1 VAWSA
6 RPSAGATAAGVAV
19 ALLLPLPAA
28 ARERDTPAA
37 GPLAETVPLEYM
49 YGGALAHETS
59 AMRTA
64 RARTRTRRLATEDG
78 YSVDVE
84 VTSAYADNPS
94 ADQAVVDFLGS
105 RLHGPELG
113 VLRVYVGTPR
123 EIVRLCGGEPDA
135 VACYAVAE
143 ARMYVPGERVGGIP
157 VEYAITHEYGH
168 HLASR
173 RSNDPW
179 DALDWGAKHWASAT
193 RVCTHVKKDRLFPGN
208 QGAHYFDDPGE
219 GFADGYAHLHYPDV
233 PWNYN
238 ELMRP
243 GHSAFAAIRRDVLR
257 PWVRNRTRTFR
268 GRLGPGRGTRAFTIR
283 LTLDGELALRLT
295 APRGGSYSVE
305 AATGGFASGHVL
317 RSGHGFGIEWC
328 RRRRAEQVTLTV
340 RRRAGRRSRPQRAH
354 HRGRTP
360 FTLTASWPG

>member
-1 VAWSA
+1 MAWFV
-6 RPSAGATAAGVAV
+6 RPSACATAAGVAV
-19 ALLLPLPAA
+19 ALLLPTPAA
-28 ARERDTPAA
+28 AGEREAPAA
-37 GPLAETVPLEYM
+37 GPLAATGPLEYVH
-49 YGGALAHETS
+49 GAALARETS

-84 VTSAYADNPS
+84 VTPAYADNPI
-94 ADQAVVDFLGS
+94 ADQALVDFLGS

-113 VLRVYVGTPR
+113 ALRVYVGTPR
-123 EIVRLCGGEPDA
+123 EIVRLCGGDALA
-135 VACYAVAE
+135 VACYAAAE
-143 ARMYVPGERVGGIP
+143 ARMYVPGERVKGIP

-173 RSNDPW
+173 RSNRPW

-193 RVCTHVKKDRLFPGN
+193 RVCTYVRRGRLFPGN

-233 PWNYN
+233 PWSYN

-243 GHSAFAAIRRDVLR
+243 GHSAFAAIRRDVLS

-268 GRLGPGRGTRAFTIR
+268 GRLGPRRGGRTFRLR
-283 LTLDGELALRLT
+283 LTLDGEVVLRLT

-305 AATGGFASGHVL
+305 AETGGFASGSVL
-317 RSGHGFGIEWC
+317 RSGDGFRIQWC

-340 RRRAGRRSRPQRAH
+340 RRLGNRPSHARRARR
-354 HRGRTP
+354 P
-360 FTLTASWPG
+360 FALTASWPG

>member
-1 VAWSA
+1 VACFV

-19 ALLLPLPAA
+19 GLLLPLPAA
-28 ARERDTPAA
+28 AGERDVPAA
-37 GPLAETVPLEYM
+37 GPLGATAPLEYA
-49 YGGALAHETS
+49 YGAALTRETS

-64 RARTRTRRLATEDG
+64 RARSRTRRLATEDG

-84 VTSAYADNPS
+84 VTAAYAANPA
-94 ADQAVVDFLGS
+94 ADQALVDFLGS

-113 VLRVYVGTPR
+113 ALRVYVGTPR

-143 ARMYVPGERVGGIP
+143 ERMYVPGERVKGIP

-173 RSNDPW
+173 RSNHPW

-193 RVCTHVKKDRLFPGN
+193 RVCTYVQKRRLFPGN
-208 QGAHYFDDPGE
+208 QGARYFDDPGE

-243 GHSAFAAIRRDVLR
+243 GRSAFAAIRRDVLH

-268 GRLGPGRGTRAFTIR
+268 GRPGPGRGTRAFTIR

-305 AATGGFASGHVL
+305 AATGAFASGRVL
-317 RSGHGFGIEWC
+317 RSGDGFGIEWC
-328 RRRRAEQVTLTV
+328 RRRRAERVTLTV
-340 RRRAGRRSRPQRAH
+340 RRRSGR
-354 HRGRTP
+354 GP

>member
-1 VAWSA
+1 VAWFV
-6 RPSAGATAAGVAV
+6 RPSACATAAGVAV
-19 ALLLPLPAA
+19 ALLLAPPAA
-28 ARERDTPAA
+28 AVGREAPAA
-37 GPLAETVPLEYM
+37 GPLAATGPLEYVH
-49 YGGALAHETS
+49 GAALARETS

-64 RARTRTRRLATEDG
+64 RARTRTRRLATQDG

-84 VTSAYADNPS
+84 VTQAYADNPV
-94 ADQAVVDFLGS
+94 ADQALVDFLGS

-113 VLRVYVGTPR
+113 ALRVYVGTPR
-123 EIVRLCGGEPDA
+123 EIVRLCGGDALA
-135 VACYAVAE
+135 VACYAAAE
-143 ARMYVPGERVGGIP
+143 ARMYVPGERVKGIP

-173 RSNDPW
+173 RSNRPW

-193 RVCTHVKKDRLFPGN
+193 RVCTYVRRGRLFPGN

-233 PWNYN
+233 PWSYN

-243 GHSAFAAIRRDVLR
+243 GHSAFAAIRRDVLS

-268 GRLGPGRGTRAFTIR
+268 GRLGPRRGGRTFRLR
-283 LTLDGELALRLT
+283 LTLDGEVALRLT

-305 AATGGFASGHVL
+305 AETGGFASGSVL
-317 RSGHGFGIEWC
+317 RSGDSFRLEWC
-328 RRRRAEQVTLTV
+328 RRRRAEQVTLTI
-340 RRRAGRRSRPQRAH
+340 RRLGNRPLHALRARR
-354 HRGRTP
+354 P
-360 FTLTASWPG
+360 FALTASWPG

>member
-1 VAWSA
+1 VAWSV
-6 RPSAGATAAGVAV
+6 RPSAYATVAGVAV

-28 ARERDTPAA
+28 AGERDAPAA
-37 GPLAETVPLEYM
+37 GPLAATVPLEYM
-49 YGGALAHETS
+49 YGAALAHETP

-84 VTSAYADNPS
+84 VTAAYADNPS
-94 ADQAVVDFLGS
+94 ADQALVDFLGS

-113 VLRVYVGTPR
+113 ALRVYVGTPR

-143 ARMYVPGERVGGIP
+143 ARMYVPGERVKGIP

-193 RVCTHVKKDRLFPGN
+193 RVCTHVKRDRLFPGN

-219 GFADGYAHLHYPDV
+219 GFADGYAHLHFPDV
-233 PWNYN
+233 PWHYN

-243 GHSAFAAIRRDVLR
+243 GRSAFAAIRRDVLR

-268 GRLGPGRGTRAFTIR
+268 GRLGPGGATRAFRIR

-295 APRGGSYSVE
+295 APRGGSYSIE
-305 AATGGFASGHVL
+305 AATGGFASGQVL

-340 RRRAGRRSRPQRAH
+340 RRREGRRLRAQGARH
-354 HRGRTP
+354 PGRTP

>member
-1 VAWSA
+1 VAWSV
-6 RPSAGATAAGVAV
+6 RPSACATVAGVAV
-19 ALLLPLPAA
+19 VLILPPPAA
-28 ARERDTPAA
+28 AGERDVPAA
-37 GPLAETVPLEYM
+37 GALAATAPLEYT
-49 YGGALAHETS
+49 YGAALAHETS

-78 YSVDVE
+78 YSVDVQ

-94 ADQAVVDFLGS
+94 ADQALVDFLGS

-113 VLRVYVGTPR
+113 ALRVYVGTPR

-143 ARMYVPGERVGGIP
+143 ARMYVPGERVRGIP

-208 QGAHYFDDPGE
+208 QGRITSTIPARGSPTATPTCTTPTFPGTTT
-219 GFADGYAHLHYPDV
+219 
-233 PWNYN
+233 
-238 ELMRP
+238 
-243 GHSAFAAIRRDVLR
+243 S
-257 PWVRNRTRTFR
+257 
-268 GRLGPGRGTRAFTIR
+268 
-283 LTLDGELALRLT
+283 
-295 APRGGSYSVE
+295 
-305 AATGGFASGHVL
+305 
-317 RSGHGFGIEWC
+317 
-328 RRRRAEQVTLTV
+328 
-340 RRRAGRRSRPQRAH
+340 
-354 HRGRTP
+354 
-360 FTLTASWPG
+360 

>member
-1 VAWSA
+1 MARFV
-6 RPSAGATAAGVAV
+6 RPSACATAAGVAV
-19 ALLLPLPAA
+19 GLLLAPPEAA
-28 ARERDTPAA
+28 GEREVPAA
-37 GPLAETVPLEYM
+37 GPLAATAPLEYV
-49 YGGALAHETS
+49 YGAALARETS

-78 YSVDVE
+78 YSIDVE
-84 VTSAYADNPS
+84 VAPAYADNPV

-113 VLRVYVGTPR
+113 ALRVYVGTPR
-123 EIVRLCGGEPDA
+123 EIIRLCGGDALA

-143 ARMYVPGERVGGIP
+143 ARMYVPGERVKGIP

-173 RSNDPW
+173 RSNRPW

-193 RVCTHVKKDRLFPGN
+193 RVCTYVRRERLFPGN

-219 GFADGYAHLHYPDV
+219 GFADGYAHLHYPEV
-233 PWNYN
+233 SWNYN

-243 GHSAFAAIRRDVLR
+243 GHTALAAIRRDVVS
-257 PWVRNRTRTFR
+257 PWVRNRRRTFR
-268 GRLGPGRGTRAFTIR
+268 GRLGPRRGERTFRIR
-283 LTLDGELALRLT
+283 LTLDGEVALRLT

-305 AATGGFASGHVL
+305 AETGGFAAGSVL
-317 RSGHGFGIEWC
+317 RSGDGFRIEWC
-328 RRRRAEQVTLTV
+328 RRRSAEQVTLTV
-340 RRRAGRRSRPQRAH
+340 RRLGSRRSSARPARS
-354 HRGRTP
+354 P
-360 FTLTASWPG
+360 FALTASWPG